1 MLPEWLASVCEL
13 LPLTGV
19 MTLVRA
25 GWTGGVA
32 AGDLLGAATA
42 AVAWTAVSVF
52 AVQRW
57 FRWEPRR

>member
-1 MLPEWLASVCEL
+1 
-13 LPLTGV
+13 

-25 GWTGGVA
+25 GWLGDTGSGE
-32 AGDLLGAATA
+32 LLGAAVTA
-42 AVAWTAVSVF
+42 LAWVVVSVF